1 VNGVSRPRAVLLD
14 ALGTLVALEPPWP
27 AFVRELR
34 LRHGIEL
41 TLDQAVAALRAEMAY
56 YRAHCHEARDAA
68 TLADLRRR
76 CAQVVAEAI
85 GDPVSEIDLD
95 ALTDTLLA
103 ALQFRAYPDA
113 EPTLATLRA
122 AGVRTVAISNWD
134 VSLHGVL
141 ARTGLASLLDGTL
154 TSAEFG
160 AAKPAPAIFAAA
172 LELAGATAAT
182 ALHVGDSFEEDV
194 LGARGAGIEP
204 LLLVRDPGPLLAPA
218 GDPPD
223 PELLRGV
230 RTIASLAEL
239 APVAA

>member
-1 VNGVSRPRAVLLD
+1 VLLD

-27 AFVRELR
+27 ALVRELR
-34 LRHGIEL
+34 LRHRIEI
-41 TLDQAVAALRAEMAY
+41 TLEQAVTALRAEMAY
-56 YRAHCHEARDAA
+56 YRAHSHEAHDAA

-76 CAQVVAEAI
+76 CAQVVAETI
-85 GDPVSEIDLD
+85 SEPIAEPIAEPISELDLD

-103 ALQFRAYPDA
+103 ALRFQAYPDA
-113 EPTLATLRA
+113 EPALAKLRA
-122 AGVRTVAISNWD
+122 TGVRAVVVSNWD
-134 VSLHGVL
+134 VSLHSVL
-141 ARTGLASLLDGTL
+141 AQTGLAPLLDGTL

-172 LELAGATAAT
+172 LELAGATAAA

-194 LGARGAGIEP
+194 LGARAAGIEP

-218 GDPPD
+218 ADPPD
-223 PELLRGV
+223 PTLLRGV

-239 APVAA
+239 APDAA